1 MLNSS
6 ILLGVALMS
15 PTRFLLNLQNIVRG
29 TDIMGEK
36 DKAIYQYNGGS
47 LTVEDWDSRK
57 VVSFEE
63 LVQAVKV
70 THSATQD
77 GAVRAINR
85 MQTMR
90 NWIIGYYIAEFELK
104 GRERAEYGEMLF
116 AKLAE
121 RVAVKGL
128 SREIL
133 TLCCTFYKFYPQ
145 MSCLL
150 GIQSRMSGQIGDT
163 PSHQLKRSDNKDFE
177 ISDSANHQFISSPE
191 SIISKLSFSHLRIL
205 LAIDDPLVRYFY
217 EQQCMRGTWSVR
229 ELRRQVTS
237 NLHIR
242 VGLSQNPEKCLALAA
257 YEENS
262 SQLMVRDPYTLEFL
276 GLRAK
281 DVVTEADLENA
292 LIAHLQE
299 FLLECGNGLC
309 FEARQ
314 KRIIIDDEYYFPD
327 LVFYSRYGHFSLIV
341 ELKNEAFS
349 HENLGQLNSYVSYWK
364 KNEMR
369 PGDNPP
375 VGLLL
380 CTRKGEQMVEYAL
393 AGMDNQLFVSTYQLQ
408 LPDKKALEDFLLRQ
422 LEENKEDL

>member
-1 MLNSS
+1 
-6 ILLGVALMS
+6 
-15 PTRFLLNLQNIVRG
+15 
-29 TDIMGEK
+29 MGEK
-36 DKAIYQYNGGS
+36 DKAIYQYNGS
-47 LTVEDWDSRK
+47 CLAVEDWDSRK
-57 VVSFEE
+57 DVSFDE
-63 LVQAVKV
+63 LVNVVKL
-70 THSATQD
+70 THSATQA

-104 GRERAEYGEMLF
+104 GRERAEYGERLL

-133 TLCCTFYKFYPQ
+133 TLCRTFYKFYPQ

-150 GIQSRMSGQIGDT
+150 GIQSRKTGQIGDT
-163 PSHQLKRSDNKDFE
+163 SNRQLELSDNQDFE
-177 ISDSANHQFISSPE
+177 ISDSVNHQFMSSPE
-191 SIISKLSFSHLRIL
+191 SIISKLSFSHLRVL
-205 LAIDDPLVRYFY
+205 LPIEDPLVRFFY
-217 EQQCMRGTWSVR
+217 EQQCMRETWSVR

-242 VGLSQNPEKCLALAA
+242 VGLSKNPEKCLSLTAG
-257 YEENS
+257 EGNS
-262 SQLMVRDPYTLEFL
+262 AQLMVRDPYTLEFL
-276 GLRAK
+276 GLRPK
-281 DVVTEADLENA
+281 DVVTETDLEDA
-292 LIAHLQE
+292 LIVHLQE

-380 CTRKGEQMVEYAL
+380 CTQKGEQMVEYAL
-393 AGMDNQLFVSTYQLQ
+393 AGMDNRLFVSTYQLQ
-408 LPDKKALEDFLLRQ
+408 LPDKKTLEDFLLRQ
-422 LEENKEDL
+422 LKENKEQ

>member
-1 MLNSS
+1 M
-6 ILLGVALMS
+6 IS
-15 PTRFLLNLQNIVRG
+15 PET
-29 TDIMGEK
+29 
-36 DKAIYQYNGGS
+36 DKAIYQYNGS
-47 LTVEDWDSRK
+47 CLAVEDWDSRK
-57 VVSFEE
+57 DVSFDE
-63 LVQAVKV
+63 LVNVVKL
-70 THSATQD
+70 THSATQA

-104 GRERAEYGEMLF
+104 GRERAEYGERLL

-150 GIQSRMSGQIGDT
+150 GVQPRKAGQ
-163 PSHQLKRSDNKDFE
+163 
-177 ISDSANHQFISSPE
+177 ISDSANHQFMSSPE
-191 SIISKLSFSHLRIL
+191 SIISKLSFSHLRVL
-205 LAIDDPLVRYFY
+205 LPIEDPLVRYFY
-217 EQQCMRGTWSVR
+217 EQQCMRETWSVR

-242 VGLSQNPEKCLALAA
+242 VGLSKNPEKCLALTAG
-257 YEENS
+257 EENS
-262 SQLMVRDPYTLEFL
+262 AQLMARDPYTLEFL
-276 GLRAK
+276 GLRPK
-281 DVVTEADLENA
+281 DVVTET
-292 LIAHLQE
+292 
-299 FLLECGNGLC
+299 
-309 FEARQ
+309 
-314 KRIIIDDEYYFPD
+314 D

-380 CTRKGEQMVEYAL
+380 CTQKGEQMVEYAL
-393 AGMDNQLFVSTYQLQ
+393 AGMDNRIFVSTYQLQ
-408 LPDKKALEDFLLRQ
+408 LPDKKTLEDFLLRQ
-422 LEENKEDL
+422 LKENKEQ

>member
-1 MLNSS
+1 
-6 ILLGVALMS
+6 MS
-15 PTRFLLNLQNIVRG
+15 EQ
-29 TDIMGEK
+29 
-36 DKAIYQYNGGS
+36 DKVFYQYNGNS
-47 LTVEDWDSRK
+47 LAVEDWDSRRE
-57 VVSFEE
+57 VSFED

-70 THSATQD
+70 THSATQA
-77 GAVRAINR
+77 GAVKAINR

-90 NWIIGYYIAEFELK
+90 NWIIGYYIVEFEQK
-104 GRERAEYGEMLF
+104 GKDRAEYGDRLL
-116 AKLAE
+116 KRLSE

-128 SREIL
+128 TEDILSSCRIFYRE
-133 TLCCTFYKFYPQ
+133 YPQ
-145 MSCLL
+145 MKRLFGTSPDHV
-150 GIQSRMSGQIGDT
+150 SRILDSESPKLECAEDENIIILDSVN
-163 PSHQLKRSDNKDFE
+163 PKFE
-177 ISDSANHQFISSPE
+177 SSPE
-191 SIISKLSFSHLRIL
+191 SIVSKLSYSHLRVLFPIE
-205 LAIDDPLVRYFY
+205 DPIIRYFY
-217 EQQCMRGTWSVR
+217 EQQCMRETWSVR
-229 ELRRQVTS
+229 ELRRQITS
-237 NLHIR
+237 NLHVR
-242 VGLSQNPEKCLALAA
+242 VGLSRDPEKCLALAGG
-257 YEENS
+257 EENS
-262 SQLMVRDPYTLEFL
+262 TQLQVRDPYTLEFL

-281 DVVTEADLENA
+281 DVVTESDLEEA
-292 LIAHLQE
+292 LISHLQE

-380 CTRKGEQMVEYAL
+380 CTQKGEQMVEYAL

-408 LPDKKALEDFLLRQ
+408 LPDKKVLKDFLLRQ
-422 LEENKEDL
+422 IEENKSLRGDCF

>member
-1 MLNSS
+1 
-6 ILLGVALMS
+6 
-15 PTRFLLNLQNIVRG
+15 
-29 TDIMGEK
+29 MGEK
-36 DKAIYQYNGGS
+36 DKAIYQYNGS
-47 LTVEDWDSRK
+47 CLAVEDWDSRK
-57 VVSFEE
+57 DVSFDE
-63 LVQAVKV
+63 LVNVV
-70 THSATQD
+70 NLTHSATQA

-90 NWIIGYYIAEFELK
+90 NWIIGYYIVEFEQK
-104 GRERAEYGEMLF
+104 GNDRAKYGDRLLRN
-116 AKLAE
+116 LAE

-128 SREIL
+128 TDDIL
-133 TLCCTFYKFYPQ
+133 TSCRTFYREYPQ
-145 MSCLL
+145 MRRL
-150 GIQSRMSGQIGDT
+150 
-163 PSHQLKRSDNKDFE
+163 FE
-177 ISDSANHQFISSPE
+177 SSSDSVSKILDSVNPKSVMAENKEVVILDSVNPKFESTPE
-191 SIISKLSFSHLRIL
+191 SIVSKLSYSHLRVL
-205 LAIDDPLVRYFY
+205 LPIEDPLVRYFY
-217 EQQCMRGTWSVR
+217 EQQCMRETWSVR

-242 VGLSQNPEKCLALAA
+242 VGLSKNPEKCLSLTAG
-257 YEENS
+257 EGNS
-262 SQLMVRDPYTLEFL
+262 AQLMARDPYTLEFL
-276 GLRAK
+276 GLRPK
-281 DVVTEADLENA
+281 DVVTESDLEDA

-327 LVFYSRYGHFSLIV
+327 LLFYSRYGHFSLIV

-380 CTRKGEQMVEYAL
+380 CTQKGEQMVEYAL
-393 AGMDNQLFVSTYQLQ
+393 AGMDNRLFVSTYQLQ
-408 LPDKKALEDFLLRQ
+408 LPDKKTLEDFLLRQ
-422 LEENKEDL
+422 LKENKKQ

>member
-1 MLNSS
+1 
-6 ILLGVALMS
+6 
-15 PTRFLLNLQNIVRG
+15 
-29 TDIMGEK
+29 MGET
-36 DKAIYQYNGGS
+36 DKAIYQYNDS
-47 LTVEDWDSRK
+47 CLAVEDWDSRK
-57 VVSFEE
+57 DVSFDE
-63 LVQAVKV
+63 LVNVVKL
-70 THSATQD
+70 THSATQA

-90 NWIIGYYIAEFELK
+90 NWIIGNYIAEFELK
-104 GRERAEYGEMLF
+104 GRERAEYGERLL

-133 TLCCTFYKFYPQ
+133 TLCRTFYKFYPQ
-145 MSCLL
+145 MSCLI
-150 GIQSRMSGQIGDT
+150 GIQPRKAGQ
-163 PSHQLKRSDNKDFE
+163 
-177 ISDSANHQFISSPE
+177 ISDSANHQFMSSPD
-191 SIISKLSFSHLRIL
+191 SIISKLSFSHLRVL
-205 LAIDDPLVRYFY
+205 LSIEDPLVRYFY
-217 EQQCMRGTWSVR
+217 EQQCMRETWSVR
-229 ELRRQVTS
+229 ELRSQVTS

-242 VGLSQNPEKCLALAA
+242 VGQSKNPEKCLALTAS
-257 YEENS
+257 EENS
-262 SQLMVRDPYTLEFL
+262 AQLMVRDPYTLEFL
-276 GLRAK
+276 GLRPK
-281 DVVTEADLENA
+281 DIVTETDLEDA
-292 LIAHLQE
+292 LIVHLQE

-380 CTRKGEQMVEYAL
+380 CTQKGEQMVEYAL
-393 AGMDNQLFVSTYQLQ
+393 AGMDNRLFVSTYQLQ
-408 LPDKKALEDFLLRQ
+408 LPDKKTLEDFLLRQ
-422 LEENKEDL
+422 LKENKEQ

>member
-1 MLNSS
+1 
-6 ILLGVALMS
+6 MS
-15 PTRFLLNLQNIVRG
+15 EQ
-29 TDIMGEK
+29 
-36 DKAIYQYNGGS
+36 DKVFYQYNGNS
-47 LTVEDWDSRK
+47 LAVEDWDSRRE
-57 VVSFEE
+57 VSFED

-70 THSATQD
+70 THSATQA
-77 GAVRAINR
+77 GAVKAINR

-90 NWIIGYYIAEFELK
+90 NWIIGYYIVEFEQK
-104 GRERAEYGEMLF
+104 GKERAEYGEHLLE
-116 AKLAE
+116 KLEE
-121 RVAVKGL
+121 RVAVRGL
-128 SREIL
+128 TKEIL
-133 TLCCTFYKFYPQ
+133 SLCRSFYTIYLQ
-145 MSCLL
+145 MVSLFRA
-150 GIQSRMSGQIGDT
+150 SSEPVTQILD
-163 PSHQLKRSDNKDFE
+163 SVNQKLKIVENKGVT
-177 ISDSANHQFISSPE
+177 ILDSLNQELQSSPE
-191 SIISKLSFSHLRIL
+191 SIISKLSFSHIRALIPI
-205 LAIDDPLVRYFY
+205 ADPMVRFFY
-217 EQQCMRGTWSVR
+217 EQQCMRETWSVR
-229 ELRRQVTS
+229 ELRRQITS

-242 VGLSQNPEKCLALAA
+242 VGLSQDPEKCLALAGG
-257 YEENS
+257 EGNS
-262 SQLMVRDPYTLEFL
+262 AQLQVRDPYTLEFL

-281 DVVTEADLENA
+281 DVVTESDLEEA
-292 LIAHLQE
+292 LISHLQE

-380 CTRKGEQMVEYAL
+380 CTQKGEQMVEYAL

-408 LPDKKALEDFLLRQ
+408 LPDKKVLKDFLLHQ
-422 LEENKEDL
+422 IEENKN